1 MVAQVP
7 EYENTRLVDLKLEGI
22 NKRFDSQ
29 EVLRDFSL
37 SVNKGELCCLLGPSG
52 CGKTTAL
59 RIIDGL
65 IDPDSGKVYLGETDI
80 TELPTQKRDLGFV
93 FQNYAL
99 FPHMTIFENIAYG
112 LRQRR
117 LPNDEI
123 KRKVAVAL
131 KMVRLAGYEKR
142 RVHEVSGG
150 EQQRIALARS
160 LVIEPPLLL
169 LDEPLSNLDARLR
182 VEMRREI
189 KRIQRELNITTIYVT
204 HDQEE
209 AMSIADRIVII
220 NKGVI
225 EQAASPWEIYS
236 KPANLFVAGFI
247 GNPPM
252 NFLNVRVAGSGADF
266 RLEGDAFRLPLPQ
279 DMKEALAAHIGKDL
293 IMGIRPEDV
302 RTQNHSQAEAPA
314 WYIQAKLESEE
325 LVGNETILHFRVG
338 DKTVFGRT
346 SSRAVAGLTEEVAL
360 TFDADRLHLFDVES
374 GLAIT

>member
-252 NFLNVRVAGSGADF
+252 NFLNVRVAGSGADL

-279 DMKEALAAHIGKDL
+279 DMKEALAAHIGKEL
-293 IMGIRPEDV
+293 TMGIRPEDV
-302 RTQNHSQAEAPA
+302 RTRNHNRAEAPA

-360 TFDADRLHLFDVES
+360 TFDADRLHLFDLET
-374 GLAIT
+374 GWAIA